1 MLCIKE
7 KGEDTNPRSFQSK
20 HIFNRNDRSEH
31 MTHPDHAVQIM
42 RKGKAQSAL
51 SLRSPAITPTPAQRH
66 PVRAGP
72 AGPLNKPAPAV
83 TKTGAERS
91 TSMFLPET
99 KNRPQGGLPTASPA
113 NRAAVG
119 KEAQRLSPFQEQKN

>member
-42 RKGKAQSAL
+42 RKGKLRALCLCDHLQSPQPQPSGIRFA
-51 SLRSPAITPTPAQRH
+51 PDQR
-66 PVRAGP
+66 VR
-72 AGPLNKPAPAV
+72 
-83 TKTGAERS
+83 
-91 TSMFLPET
+91 
-99 KNRPQGGLPTASPA
+99 
-113 NRAAVG
+113 
-119 KEAQRLSPFQEQKN
+119 